1 MYATIERFTNVEAPT
16 DDEFDIRANDHSDES
31 DSDILLDHT
40 ETDDDHSSDDDGH
53 SYEDITARSYGN
65 VSYHSNAIPY
75 LDNTEEGPN
84 DFAFMRDDGLV
95 RSALWDCKKP
105 EFIRSVRFHGEKA
118 KDVVHDEEEEE
129 KTLEKLLE
137 PFSKDQLTKLIK
149 QVIAKNPNS
158 KVHIQKLADKDST
171 HRKIFVYGLG
181 WDTTAETLTSV
192 FEKYGEI
199 EACNAVTDKV
209 SGKSKGY
216 GFILF
221 KHRSSARKALREP
234 QKKIGTRTTS
244 CQLASAGPV
253 AVLPDSFSRF
263 LGFSE
268 YTQRKVFVSNV
279 AADLDPQKLL
289 EFFSKFV
296 EVEEG
301 PLGFDKQTGKPKGF
315 CLFVYRSVESAK
327 KALEE
332 PHKSFEGHIL
342 HCQKAIDGPKHSKQQ
357 QHYQRPAKKGKYSG
371 SSGGAAS
378 ASAEHLMA
386 PAGSA
391 IVGFNPAVAGVTPAL
406 GQALIALLAMHGA
419 ASLGMGNW
427 YPFY

>member
-1 MYATIERFTNVEAPT
+1 MQQYNAAERIFEILTFAREGKGGNIHKVSVEGKKCSCGKWRNYHMPCSHAIKFCYIRGIQPKTYVSKYYSCRFYKQTHSENFSPLGDEAYWPPSPFSTRTIPK
-16 DDEFDIRANDHSDES
+16 H
-31 DSDILLDHT
+31 
-40 ETDDDHSSDDDGH
+40 
-53 SYEDITARSYGN
+53 
-65 VSYHSNAIPY
+65 
-75 LDNTEEGPN
+75 
-84 DFAFMRDDGLV
+84 
-95 RSALWDCKKP
+95 
-105 EFIRSVRFHGEKA
+105 
-118 KDVVHDEEEEE
+118 VVHDAEEEEE
-129 KTLEKLLE
+129 TLEKLLE
-137 PFSKDQLTKLIK
+137 PFSEDQLTKLIK
-149 QVIAKNPNS
+149 QVIAKNPNF

-181 WDTTAETLTSV
+181 WDTTAETLTGV
-192 FEKYGEI
+192 FEKHGEI

-234 QKKIGTRTTS
+234 QKKICTRMTS

-253 AVLPDSFSRF
+253 PVPVPQVL
-263 LGFSE
+263 GVSE
-268 YTQRKVFVSNV
+268 YTQRKIFVSNV

-289 EFFSKFV
+289 EFFSKFG

-301 PLGFDKQTGKPKGF
+301 PLGLDKQTGKPKGF
-315 CLFVYRSVESAK
+315 CLFVYKSVESAK

-357 QHYQRPAKKGKYSG
+357 QHYPQQQQQQHYQRPAKKAKYSG

-378 ASAEHLMA
+378 AEHLMA
-386 PAGSA
+386 PSGSA

-406 GQALIALLAMHGA
+406 GQALIALLAMQGA
-419 ASLGMGNW
+419 ASLGMGKW
-427 YPFY
+427 YLL